1 MMTKSQRRTA
11 RRIDLT
17 AARAIFGKSFTN
29 LVTWAQSSP
38 KLAKPAEEGGRPI
51 VAALI
56 YLSPANFSGYEVCG
70 SRTKGCTAGC
80 LAFAGHGG
88 MGVVRDGTTITKTNA
103 CQVCRL
109 RRTLMLFENQALF
122 MALLSEDIEKLVRDA
137 AKVDGIPAFRPNGT
151 SDLDWLGIPC
161 PRNGRMFS
169 SMFEAFP
176 EVRFWDYTKVAK
188 RMNDFLA
195 GRLPANYTLIFSRA
209 ETLASKLTAMAV
221 LKAGGNVAAV
231 FATKKGRALPT
242 EWNGHIVLDADV
254 HDFRFLDP
262 RSAKGYVLGL
272 RAKGDAKGDTSGFVI
287 AV

>member
-1 MMTKSQRRTA
+1 MTKTKK
-11 RRIDLT
+11 LT
-17 AARAIFGKSFTN
+17 ASQITLTEARAIFGPSFTS

-70 SRTKGCTAGC
+70 GRTKGCTAAC

-88 MGVVRDGTTITKTNA
+88 MGVTRDGTTITKTNA
-103 CQVCRL
+103 CQTCRL
-109 RRTLMLFENQALF
+109 RRTLTLFEKQSLF
-122 MALLSEDIEKLVRDA
+122 MQLLSRDIEKLVRDA

-151 SDLDWLGIPC
+151 SDLDWTTIPC
-161 PRNGRMFS
+161 PRNGVMFAN
-169 SMFEAFP
+169 MFAAFP

-188 RMNDFLA
+188 RMFAFLA
-195 GRLPANYTLIFSRA
+195 GELPANYTLIFSRA
-209 ETLASKLTAMAV
+209 ETMASKITAMQV
-221 LKAGGNVAAV
+221 LQSGGNVAAV

-242 EWNGHIVLDADV
+242 EWNGHTVLDADV

-262 RSAKGYVLGL
+262 RSAKGFVMGL
-272 RAKGDAKGDTSGFVI
+272 RAKGDAKGDTSGFSI